1 MYRIILINLL
11 LLSVL
16 SIGFPIPNPL
26 SELTFAP
33 LRFMGIDVSMTPITT
48 DMSMM
53 TDAKNTP
60 LYKKK
65 VHLRL
70 HFDDGTFVDVLPKD
84 LHLYLHKIPIILFY
98 EILGFGGD
106 MPEGRVFL
114 CRSFQRLVDKK
125 ITNFSMWTE
134 EKNDRQGLNKYQE
147 CHQ

>member
-1 MYRIILINLL
+1 M

-16 SIGFPIPNPL
+16 SIGIPIPNPL
-26 SELTFAP
+26 SNVVYEP
-33 LRFMGIDVSMTPITT
+33 LRLLGIDVSMTPITT

-53 TDAKNTP
+53 TDAKNIP

-70 HFDDGTFVDVLPKD
+70 HLDDGTFVDVLPND
-84 LHLYLHKIPIILFY
+84 LHLYLHKIPIILLY

-114 CRSFQRLVDKK
+114 CRSLQRLVDKK
-125 ITNFSMWTE
+125 ILNFTMWTE